1 MGMGVH
7 ILGSIMK
14 RKEQIQ
20 SNKYKVLSIRE
31 DRKRA
36 ATLRKEYSQL
46 NLIQKLSIL
55 ITKNLNVAWIWIK
68 KNGKI

>member
-20 SNKYKVLSIRE
+20 SNKYKVLRIRE
-31 DRKRA
+31 ERKRA
-36 ATLRKEYSQL
+36 ATLRKKYSQM
-46 NLIQKLSIL
+46 NFIQKL
-55 ITKNLNVAWIWIK
+55 WIWIK

>member
-1 MGMGVH
+1 MDNKWK
-7 ILGSIMK
+7 IL
-14 RKEQIQ
+14 
-20 SNKYKVLSIRE
+20 NIRE

-46 NLIQKLSIL
+46 NLIQKL
-55 ITKNLNVAWIWIK
+55 WIWIK

>member
-1 MGMGVH
+1 MDNKWS
-7 ILGSIMK
+7 IL
-14 RKEQIQ
+14 
-20 SNKYKVLSIRE
+20 NIRE

-46 NLIQKLSIL
+46 NLIQKLL
-55 ITKNLNVAWIWIK
+55 LWIK